1 MSVLEQIVGSPVVT
15 RQSVLR
21 HRGPN
26 GWTLRATGDAIED
39 LDEEMFAMTVLSN
52 RIDRLTRRIAQIGLL
67 LAGAFLASGWIDGK
81 AVEVIRAVIFGN

>member
-1 MSVLEQIVGSPVVT
+1 MSVLEQLVGPPVIT

-26 GWTLRATGDAIED
+26 GWTARSAGDAIED
-39 LDEEMFAMTVLSN
+39 LDQEMFAMSILSN

-67 LAGAFLASGWIDGK
+67 LAGAFLASGIIDGD
-81 AVEVIRAVIFGN
+81 AAATIRAIIFGG